1 MIRTSKTD
9 PLQINEVL
17 CGGGVIGLTLCP
29 GKKGDSI
36 FGAPWDRE
44 LAADVGAI
52 REWAATTVLT
62 LIEDHEFDLLEVRG
76 LAAAVRE
83 TGMTWLHAPIRD
95 VDVPDE
101 AFERQWSVV
110 GHKVRAELRR
120 ANRVLIHC
128 RGGRG
133 RAGMIAARLLVELGE
148 SPAEAIKRV
157 REARPGAIETAA
169 QEAHVKSVQ
178 LRPGH
183 DHDDRVLGCLFGGA
197 VGDAFGYAVEF
208 DRLQEIRRRH
218 GADGLTQPQLQAGKF
233 IVSDDTQMTLFT
245 AEALNRA
252 GSVDGFIDE
261 CRAAYLRWYETQT
274 GRPGESEE
282 GLLTYAP
289 LWKRRAPG
297 NTCMSALAQGG
308 RGTIGLRV
316 NDSKGCGG
324 VMRTAPIGL
333 VRRWDE
339 RTAFELGAAAAALTH
354 GHPSGFFSAAAM
366 SAIIRNLLDGTDL
379 TVAIDRASHLLSG
392 YAEAKD
398 TQNAME
404 RAVAFARRC
413 QDRQDVARGALGEGW
428 VGEEA
433 LAIAIYSCLVGSDF
447 EDTMRIAANHDGDS
461 DSTAS
466 IAGQLFGARW
476 GFESMPWLWV
486 EPLDVFDAV
495 CEAAGR
501 LGLPPANDAS
511 KGILVGRTLA

>member
-17 CGGGVIGLTLCP
+17 CAGGVIGLTLCP
-29 GKKGDSI
+29 GKKGGSV
-36 FGAPWDRE
+36 FGAPWDRD
-44 LAADVGAI
+44 LSADIGVI
-52 REWAATTVLT
+52 RGWAATTVLT
-62 LIEDHEFDLLEVRG
+62 LIEDHEFDLLDVRD
-76 LAAAVRE
+76 LPAAVRE

-101 AFERQWSVV
+101 TFERRWTVV

-120 ANRVLIHC
+120 GNRVLIHC

-133 RAGMIAARLLVELGE
+133 RAGMIAARLLVEFGE
-148 SPAEAIKRV
+148 SPAEAIQSV
-157 REARPGAIETAA
+157 RQARSDTIETAA

-178 LRPGH
+178 VQPDRERE
-183 DHDDRVLGCLFGGA
+183 DRVLGCLFGGA

-208 DRLQEIRRRH
+208 DRLQEILRRH
-218 GADGLTQPQLQAGKF
+218 GPDGLTEPQLQAGKF

-245 AEALNRA
+245 AEAVNRS
-252 GSVDGFIDE
+252 GSPEGFIDE

-274 GRPGESEE
+274 GRPGEGRD
-282 GLLTYAP
+282 GLLAHAP

-308 RGTIGLRV
+308 TGSAERRI

-324 VMRTAPIGL
+324 VMRVAPIGL
-333 VRRWDE
+333 VRHWDE

-366 SAIIRNLLDGTDL
+366 SAIVRNLLDGADL
-379 TVAIDRASHLLSG
+379 TVAVDRASHLLSEHP
-392 YAEAKD
+392 EAKE
-398 TQNAME
+398 TQIAME
-404 RAVAFARRC
+404 RAVSLAR
-413 QDRQDVARGALGEGW
+413 QSSDGQDVARRALGEGW

-433 LAIAIYSCLVGSDF
+433 LAIAIYSCLVGSSF
-447 EDTMRIAANHDGDS
+447 EDTMRVAANHDGDS

-476 GFESMPWLWV
+476 GFEHLPWTWV
-486 EPLDVFDAV
+486 GPLDVFDAV
-495 CEAAGR
+495 AETVTS
-501 LGLPPANDAS
+501 P
-511 KGILVGRTLA
+511 KGSPKAVVLD

>member
-1 MIRTSKTD
+1 MLRTSQTD
-9 PLQINEVL
+9 PLQIAEMM
-17 CGGGVIGLTLCP
+17 CGPGVIGVTFCP
-29 GKKGDSI
+29 GKSGPSV
-36 FGAPWDRE
+36 FGAPWARDLE
-44 LAADVGAI
+44 ADVAAI
-52 REWAATTVLT
+52 RTWGASLVLT
-62 LIEDHEFDLLEVRG
+62 LIEDHEFELLQVQRLGE
-76 LAAAVRE
+76 AVRAA
-83 TGMTWLHAPIRD
+83 GMTWLHAPIAD
-95 VDVPDE
+95 LGAPDD
-101 AFERQWSVV
+101 AFERRWSVV

-148 SPAEAIKRV
+148 SHAEAIRRV
-157 REARPGAIETAA
+157 REARPGTIETAA

-183 DHDDRVLGCLFGGA
+183 DHDDRILGCLFGGA

-208 DRLQEIRRRH
+208 DQLREIQRRH
-218 GADGLTQPQLQAGKF
+218 GTDGLTQPQLQAGKF

-245 AEALNRA
+245 AEAVNRP
-252 GSVDGFIDE
+252 GSVDEFINE

-274 GRPGESEE
+274 GRPGESEA
-282 GLLTYAP
+282 GLLAYAP

-297 NTCMSALAQGG
+297 NTCMSALTQGG
-308 RGTIGLRV
+308 RGSTERRI

-333 VRRWDE
+333 VRQWDE
-339 RTAFELGAAAAALTH
+339 RTTFELGAAAAALTH

-366 SAIIRNLLDGTDL
+366 SAIVRNLMDGAEL
-379 TVAIDRASHLLSG
+379 TVAVDRASLLLSE
-392 YAEAKD
+392 YAEAKETLD
-398 TQNAME
+398 AIE
-404 RAVAFARRC
+404 RAVALARQS
-413 QDRQDVARGALGEGW
+413 QDGQDVARGALGEGW

-433 LAIAIYSCLVGSDF
+433 LAIAIYSCLVGSGF

-476 GFESMPWLWV
+476 GFDAIPWGWI

-495 CEAAGR
+495 AEVAGPLTR
-501 LGLPPANDAS
+501 AS
-511 KGILVGRTLA
+511 